1 MNRLFSVLG
10 APFTIPMTAASTA
23 FTRSTTSVLII
34 REMAESWAIKD
45 TSAAVNEFD
54 IDVVSEVRVDMFNE
68 NKVDN
73 ELSLLTRDEVA
84 ADSEVDM
91 DEMPLDRA
99 NVLSEIALER
109 DVSIVE
115 KLFIKV

>member
-1 MNRLFSVLG
+1 
-10 APFTIPMTAASTA
+10 
-23 FTRSTTSVLII
+23 
-34 REMAESWAIKD
+34 MAESWAIKD
-45 TSAAVNEFD
+45 TSAAANELD

-99 NVLSEIALER
+99 NVLAEIALEK
-109 DVSIVE
+109 DVSVVT
-115 KLFIKV
+115 KS